1 MPARRRPTLIVTLLT
16 ILSLTLAANATAQG
30 GDAQGDQLLRTAQA
44 LFAPLPDVAA
54 NPENPVTEA
63 KVELGKMLY
72 YEPRLSLSGV
82 FSCNSCHNIATYGV
96 DNLETATGHGWAQ
109 GPRNS
114 PTVMNAALQASQFW
128 DGRAKDVEEQAGG
141 PILNPIEMGIPSQE
155 FAIARLSSIPQ
166 YAELFAMAFPDQAE
180 PLVYANVANAI
191 GAFERTL
198 ITPARFDT
206 YLAGDQSAL
215 SDLEKTGLQT
225 FISYGCAGCHSG
237 TTVGGNSLQRFG
249 VVESYWEATREFVT
263 IDTPTMGMDVGRFAV
278 THETQDLYIFKVP
291 TLRNITRTYP
301 YFHDGSVWDLR
312 DATQIMARVQLG
324 RELTDDDL
332 DALMAFY
339 ATLEGEIPAYA
350 LQLPV
355 LPASTTETAK
365 PQH

>member
-1 MPARRRPTLIVTLLT
+1 MPRWLRSTPLTLLLVAAAALVGT
-16 ILSLTLAANATAQG
+16 GLAQEA
-30 GDAQGDQLLRTAQA
+30 DQLQRTAQA
-44 LFAPLPDVAA
+44 LFAPVPDVAI
-54 NPENPVTEA
+54 NPDNPVTDA

-155 FAIARLSSIPQ
+155 FAIDRLASMPEYQ
-166 YAELFAMAFPDQAE
+166 RLFALAFPDDAE
-180 PLVYANVANAI
+180 PLVYDNVANAI

-198 ITPARFDT
+198 LTPAPFDA
-206 YLAGDQSAL
+206 YLAGDAAAL
-215 SDLEKTGLQT
+215 SDLEKQGLQT

-237 TTVGGNSLQRFG
+237 AAVGGNLLQRFG

-263 IDTPTMGMDVGRFAV
+263 VDTPTMAMDVGRFAV
-278 THETQDLYIFKVP
+278 THDTNDLYIFKVP

-324 RELTDDDL
+324 RELTDEDL

-339 ATLEGEIPAYA
+339 GSLEGEIPAYA

-355 LPASTTETAK
+355 LPASTGETPRPK
-365 PQH
+365 H

>member
-1 MPARRRPTLIVTLLT
+1 MSRWKRST
-16 ILSLTLAANATAQG
+16 IFVLSLVVALSLAASAGAQE
-30 GDAQGDQLLRTAQA
+30 ADQLQKTAQA
-44 LFAPLPDVAA
+44 LFAPLPDVADNPA
-54 NPENPVTEA
+54 NPLTEE
-63 KVELGKMLY
+63 KVDLGKMLY

-96 DNLETATGHGWAQ
+96 DNQETATGHAWAL

-114 PTVMNAALQASQFW
+114 PTVMNAAVQASQFW

-155 FAIARLSSIPQ
+155 FAVDRLSSIPEYQ
-166 YAELFAMAFPDQAE
+166 RLFALAFPDEAE
-180 PLVYANVANAI
+180 PLVYENVANAI

-198 ITPARFDT
+198 LTPSRFDD
-206 YLAGDQSAL
+206 YLLGNSDAL
-215 SDLEKTGLQT
+215 NDLEKQGLQT
-225 FISYGCAGCHSG
+225 FVSYGCAGCHNG
-237 TTVGGNSLQRFG
+237 PALGGNQLQRFG

-263 IDTPTMGMDVGRFAV
+263 IDSPTMKMDVGRFAV
-278 THETQDLYIFKVP
+278 THDTNDLYIFKVP

-312 DATQIMARVQLG
+312 DATQVMARVQLG
-324 RELTDDDL
+324 RELTEEDM

-350 LQLPV
+350 LQMPV
-355 LPASTTETAK
+355 LPASTGETSR
-365 PQH
+365 PRH

>member
-1 MPARRRPTLIVTLLT
+1 MTGWKRSTPIVLLIAALV
-16 ILSLTLAANATAQG
+16 SLVGFASAQEV
-30 GDAQGDQLLRTAQA
+30 DQLQQTAQA
-44 LFAPLPDVAA
+44 LFAPLPEVAA
-54 NPENPVTEA
+54 NPDNPVTEA
-63 KVELGKMLY
+63 KVDLGKMLY

-114 PTVMNAALQASQFW
+114 PTVMNAAVQASQFW

-155 FAIARLSSIPQ
+155 FAIERLASMPE
-166 YAELFAMAFPDQAE
+166 YGELFARAFPDQAE
-180 PLVYANVANAI
+180 PLVYGNVANAI

-198 ITPARFDT
+198 VTPARFDD
-206 YLAGDQSAL
+206 YLTGNSAAL
-215 SDLEKTGLQT
+215 TDLEKTGLQT
-225 FISYGCAGCHSG
+225 FINYGCAGCHNG
-237 TTVGGNSLQRFG
+237 AAVGGNSLQRFG

-263 IDTPTMGMDVGRFAV
+263 IDTPTMAMDVGRFAV
-278 THETQDLYIFKVP
+278 THDTNDLYIFKVP

-324 RELTDDDL
+324 RELTEEDL

-339 ATLEGEIPAYA
+339 GTLEGEIPAYA

-355 LPASTTETAK
+355 LPASTGGTSR
-365 PQH
+365 PRH